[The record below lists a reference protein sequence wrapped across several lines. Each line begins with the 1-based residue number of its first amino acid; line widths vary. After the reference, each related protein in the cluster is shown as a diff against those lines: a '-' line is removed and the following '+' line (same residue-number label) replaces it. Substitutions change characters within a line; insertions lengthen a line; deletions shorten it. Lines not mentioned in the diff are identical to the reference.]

1 MCSLTAVKT
10 ARCLFLPDLKD
21 TGIPILSIFFLE
33 IVLSFPALLDRCSI
47 VLTPCIA
54 VTRLIRT

>member
-21 TGIPILSIFFLE
+21 TGIPILSISFLE
-33 IVLSFPALLDRCSI
+33 LLAQNIEQAWEVRDSI
-47 VLTPCIA
+47 YGDNQ
-54 VTRLIRT
+54 